1 MAVGYPVDK
10 NQMDATAGQ
19 VCRMIEQWAP
29 QALKMKQFLDE
40 TPDQTLL
47 DPPFNYTSND
57 IAVLKSGF
65 TDLALLARIY
75 QGDDIITDPRDLGAF
90 ARRMAGIFV

>member
-10 NQMDATAGQ
+10 NQMDNTAGQ

-29 QALKMKQFLDE
+29 QALKLHEWLVE
-40 TPDQTLL
+40 TPDQTLM
-47 DPPFNYTSND
+47 DPPFSYTAND
-57 IAVLKSGF
+57 VAILKSGMA
-65 TDLALLARIY
+65 DLALLARIY
-75 QGDDIITDPRDLGAF
+75 QGNDVLAAPQDLGAF

>member
-1 MAVGYPVDK
+1 MTVGYPVDK
-10 NQMDATAGQ
+10 NQLDATAGQ
-19 VCRMIEQWAP
+19 VCRLIEQWAP

-40 TPDQTLL
+40 TADETLM
-47 DPPFNYTSND
+47 DPPFSYSVQD
-57 IAVLKSGF
+57 IAILKSGF

-75 QGDDIITDPRDLGAF
+75 QGNDILTDPRDLGAF

>member
-10 NQMDATAGQ
+10 NQLDNTAGQ

-29 QALKMKQFLDE
+29 MALKLEEWLAE

-47 DPPFNYTSND
+47 DPPFNYTTND
-57 IAVLKSGF
+57 VAVLKSGLA
-65 TDLALLARIY
+65 DLALLARIY
-75 QGDDIITDPRDLGAF
+75 QGNDVLAVPRDLGAF
-90 ARRMAGIFV
+90 SRRMAGIFV